1 MWSAFLV
8 KNARKCQDIF
18 RNILKIMIRTTD
30 LKLAP
35 FPTRSRYPSRLY
47 LLCGCSQQLR
57 SRTTRIKR
65 MIRMTHLRLAVATLT
80 HARTKALQGGTVAAA
95 TPQRV
100 DRSHEAPAARYML
113 APAATLFVIGPS
125 RTGIFRRSRS
135 TPKAEFPI
143 TF

>member
-30 LKLAP
+30 LKLARPPLP
-35 FPTRSRYPSRLY
+35 FAALPSVWLLPAAPLTDHTDQENDQNDPPSSRSRDSY
-47 LLCGCSQQLR
+47 LCS
-57 SRTTRIKR
+57 
-65 MIRMTHLRLAVATLT
+65 
-80 HARTKALQGGTVAAA
+80 RTKALQGGTVAAA